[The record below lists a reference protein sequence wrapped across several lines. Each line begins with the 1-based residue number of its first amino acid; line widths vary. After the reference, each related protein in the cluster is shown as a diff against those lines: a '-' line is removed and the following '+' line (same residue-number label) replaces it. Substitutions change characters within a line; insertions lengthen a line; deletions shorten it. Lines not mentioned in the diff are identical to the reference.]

1 VLLLVAI
8 EVSYLF
14 IITAGTFTTWATW
27 NTNYD
32 LIAEGFRAGHLYI
45 PVPPPPEL
53 LARPNPF
60 DWSNSNLWFLDASL
74 YKGHYYL
81 YWGPMPALVLVAVKT
96 VLRIKGVI
104 GDQYVT
110 FASYTLILI
119 AGALLISRMTRRL
132 FPELPPSLVL
142 LATVAFA
149 YATPTPF
156 MLATPGIYE
165 AAIAAAQS
173 LLLLGLVPAFDAVWR
188 ASESPPSRGRL
199 LLAGCCWTAAIGCR
213 VSTVLPVTAFVLLTA
228 LLSSTRVS
236 ARWRR
241 AAASATWM
249 SAPITAGILAL
260 LAYNKARFDSWFE
273 IGVKYQLNVFPFV
286 TSKAYLPLNVFSYLF
301 RPVGL
306 ACRFPFITALYD
318 IGARGF
324 LHGVH
329 FPPGYTTH
337 EPQAG
342 LFVTAPWTWLSIV
355 ALFFAGRLAGRAVV
369 RWRRAAGQPGGAGT
383 TGWAVD
389 ALLAN
394 QRARTAL
401 WCVAS
406 FAALGFLM
414 PLPFITAFGT
424 TMRYVADF
432 SPGMVLLGVW
442 GGWSLL
448 VAVRRRWPRRGV
460 LALLVLLVAATAIIG
475 FLLGFGGYD
484 EMFKQHNN
492 VLYESLRRKL
502 SFCR

>member
-1 VLLLVAI
+1 MAI

-14 IITAGTFTTWATW
+14 IITAGTFTTWSTW

-96 VLRIKGVI
+96 VLRIKDTI

-132 FPELPPSLVL
+132 FPELPPSLAL

-149 YATPTPF
+149 YVTPNPF

-173 LLLLGLVPAFDAVWR
+173 LLLLGLVPAFDVVWK
-188 ASESPPSRGRL
+188 ASEAPPARSRL
-199 LLAGCCWTAAIGCR
+199 LVAGAFWAGAIACR
-213 VSTVLPVTAFVLLTA
+213 VSAVLPVGAFVMLTA
-228 LLSSTRVS
+228 IYSSVPT
-236 ARWRR
+236 ARPWRR
-241 AAASATWM
+241 AAGSACWLG
-249 SAPITAGILAL
+249 APVALTLAAL
-260 LAYNKARFDSWFE
+260 SVYNKARFDSWFE
-273 IGVKYQLNVFPFV
+273 VGIKYQLNVFPFV
-286 TSKAYLPLNVFSYLF
+286 TSLAYLPLNIFSYLF
-301 RPVGL
+301 RPVGM
-306 ACRFPFITALYD
+306 ACRFPFLSALYD

-324 LHGVH
+324 PHGLR
-329 FPPGYTTH
+329 FPPGYSTH

-342 LFVTAPWTWLSIV
+342 LFVTAPWTWLCLIAV
-355 ALFFAGRLAGRAVV
+355 WFVV
-369 RWRRAAGQPGGAGT
+369 RALVRWWRSPDRT
-383 TGWAVD
+383 R
-389 ALLAN
+389 LLDRRLRV
-394 QRARTAL
+394 QV
-401 WCVAS
+401 WCLAS
-406 FAALGFLM
+406 IAALTFLM
-414 PLPFITAFGT
+414 PLVFISAFDT
-424 TMRYVADF
+424 TMRYMGDF
-432 SPGMVLLGVW
+432 STGAVLLATW
-442 GGWSLL
+442 GGWSL
-448 VAVRRRWPRRGV
+448 VAAARGRWSRRGV
-460 LALLVLLVAATAIIG
+460 IALLIVLAGATVVIG
-475 FLLGFGGYD
+475 FLLGFQGYD
-484 EMFKQHNN
+484 EMFKQHNT

>member
-1 VLLLVAI
+1 MAI

-14 IITAGTFTTWATW
+14 IITAGTFTTWSTW

-53 LARPNPF
+53 LAKPNPF

-81 YWGPMPALVLVAVKT
+81 YWGPMPALVLIAVKT
-96 VLRIKGVI
+96 ILRIKEVI

-132 FPELPPSLVL
+132 FPELPAGLAL
-142 LATVAFA
+142 LAMVAFA

-173 LLLLGLVPAFDAVWR
+173 LLLLGLVPAFDVVWK
-188 ASESPPSRGRL
+188 ASENPPSRRLL
-199 LLAGCCWTAAIGCR
+199 LLAGICWMAAIACR

-228 LLSSTRVS
+228 WLSSTRVS
-236 ARWRR
+236 ERWRR
-241 AAASATWM
+241 VATSATWM
-249 SAPITAGILAL
+249 SGPIAAGILGL
-260 LAYNKARFDSWFE
+260 LAYNRARFDSWFE
-273 IGVKYQLNVFPFV
+273 IGIKYQLNVFPFV
-286 TSKAYLPLNVFSYLF
+286 TSKAYLPLNIFSYLF

-306 ACRFPFITALYD
+306 ACRFPFVTALYD
-318 IGARGF
+318 IGDRGF
-324 LHGVH
+324 PHGVH

-342 LFVTAPWTWLSIV
+342 LFVTAPWTWLTLV
-355 ALFFAGRLAGRAVV
+355 ALFFVCRSII
-369 RWRRAAGQPGGAGT
+369 RWRRATDHTVGAIV
-383 TGWAVD
+383 TG
-389 ALLAN
+389 

-406 FAALGFLM
+406 FASLGFLM

-432 SPGMVLLGVW
+432 SPGMALLGVW

-448 VAVRRRWPRRGV
+448 AAVRGRWPRRGV
-460 LALLVLLVAATAIIG
+460 IALLVLLVAATAIIG

-484 EMFKQHNN
+484 EMFKQHNS

-502 SFCR
+502 SLCR